1 MAGKPRRLVVD
12 ASLAGPAPQVARDAL
27 HVIEFETEHA
37 AVFDPKLVEEWER
50 HQTSF
55 SRSWRV
61 RMHGRKRIVAI
72 DALPALP
79 WERHLEKVKLR
90 PTQKSALEKDL
101 HLIRA
106 AAATDET
113 ILSRDRRALGLFCEA
128 CAVLPDL
135 GRIVWANPD
144 RPEEEVL
151 AWLRAGAKP
160 EESRQIRNAPPGSG
174 A

>member
-1 MAGKPRRLVVD
+1 MILG
-12 ASLAGPAPQVARDAL
+12 
-27 HVIEFETEHA
+27 ETRHST
-37 AVFDPKLVEEWER
+37 VFDPRLTKEWSDHETLFAYR
-50 HQTSF
+50 WRASMR
-55 SRSWRV
+55 SRRRV
-61 RMHGRKRIVAI
+61 VNLQE
-72 DALPALP
+72 LPPLP
-79 WERHLEKVKLR
+79 WERRLHRLGLR

-128 CAVLPDL
+128 CSGLPDL

-151 AWLRAGAKP
+151 VWLRAGAKP